1 MSLNKMDES
10 IEILTDEDISLIN
23 NFVEK
28 PNLRLL
34 IFMVLFTILS
44 YFASFLLDT
53 YIPLVFFGI
62 FTAIA
67 ATWYFWMKAKI
78 AKYTR
83 IGTKKIVTGVL
94 ENKYEKTVSMKQT
107 KNFASSS
114 QTFGFFTVGGVD
126 YMVPY
131 NHFSQFNL
139 NEKITL
145 HLTTVDDIV
154 FKVSQ

>member
-83 IGTKKIVTGVL
+83 LGTKKIVVGVL
-94 ENKYEKTVSMKQT
+94 ENKFEKTVVMRQT

-114 QTFGFFTVGGVD
+114 DTFGFFTVSGFD

-131 NHFSQFNL
+131 QYYELYNQGD
-139 NEKITL
+139 KVCL
-145 HLTTVDDIV
+145 HLTNVDDIV
-154 FKVSQ
+154 FKVTK